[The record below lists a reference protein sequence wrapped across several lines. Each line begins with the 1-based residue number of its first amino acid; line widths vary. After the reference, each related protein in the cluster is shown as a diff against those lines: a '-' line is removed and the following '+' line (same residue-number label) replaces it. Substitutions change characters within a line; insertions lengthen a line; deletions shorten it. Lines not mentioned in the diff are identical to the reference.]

1 MWASLSRY
9 FYWCNVVSENKQ
21 YADNAGN
28 LVVSM
33 VSHGHA
39 AHVTSLLYQ
48 LADWSGA
55 CVARVVLTLNVPEL
69 DMPPAAPEGGWPFVL
84 DIIRN
89 PQPLGFGANH
99 NQALASAQETFVCV
113 LNPDVVLLPEQGDVL
128 DALCRVAQ
136 TPGAG
141 IAFPVQVDAA
151 GGLQDSQRE
160 LPAPVSLL
168 RRRLLGRVEQR
179 TDWVNAACIVLPTQ
193 VWRAVEGFDERF
205 FMYCEDVDLSLRVQ
219 LAGWRL
225 VAAPVRIVHAG
236 QRASGRQ
243 WMHLKWH
250 LQSLWKLWH
259 SPAYAKARCRL
270 RTVGHIAP

>member
-1 MWASLSRY
+1 MWTALGGY
-9 FYWCNVVSENKQ
+9 FYWCNAVSENKK
-21 YADNAGN
+21 YPDGAGT

-39 AHVTSLLYQ
+39 AHVTSLLHQ
-48 LADWSGA
+48 LAEWSGA
-55 CVARVVLTLNVPEL
+55 CLARVVLTLNIPEP
-69 DMPPAAPEGGWPFVL
+69 DMPPAAPKGGWPFVL
-84 DIIRN
+84 DIVRN
-89 PQPLGFGANH
+89 PQPQGFGANH
-99 NQALASAQETFVCV
+99 NQALAGAQENFVCV
-113 LNPDVVLLPEQGDVL
+113 LNPDVVLLPEQGDVM

-141 IAFPVQVDAA
+141 IAFPVQVNAA
-151 GGLQDSQRE
+151 GLEQDSRRE
-160 LPAPVSLL
+160 LTTPLSLL
-168 RRRLLGRVEQR
+168 QRRLLGRKQVR
-179 TDWVNAACIVLPTQ
+179 MDWVNAACIVLPTQ

-225 VAAPVRIVHAG
+225 VAAPVCIVHAG

-243 WMHLKWH
+243 WMHFKWH
-250 LQSLWKLWH
+250 LRSLWKLWH

>member
-1 MWASLSRY
+1 MLAALSGY
-9 FYWCNVVSENKQ
+9 FYWCNAVSENKK
-21 YADNAGN
+21 YADDAGS

-48 LADWSGA
+48 LAEWSSA
-55 CVARVVLTLNVPEL
+55 RVARVVLTLNIPEP
-69 DMPPAAPEGGWPFVL
+69 DMPPVPPEGGWPFVL
-84 DIIRN
+84 DIVRN
-89 PQPLGFGANH
+89 PQPQGFGANH
-99 NQALASAQETFVCV
+99 NQALAGADEAFVCV

-128 DALCRVAQ
+128 DVLCRAAA

-141 IAFPVQVDAA
+141 IACPVQVDAA
-151 GGLQDSQRE
+151 GREQDSRRE
-160 LPAPVSLL
+160 LTTPLSLL
-168 RRRLLGRVEQR
+168 QRRLLGRKQVR
-179 TDWVNAACIVLPTQ
+179 MDWVNAACVVLPAQ

-219 LAGWRL
+219 LAGWCL
-225 VAAPVRIVHAG
+225 VVAPVRIVHAG

-243 WMHLKWH
+243 WMHFKWH
-250 LQSLWKLWH
+250 LQSLWTLWQ

-270 RTVGHIAP
+270 RNVGHIAP

>member
-1 MWASLSRY
+1 MNNADWDENSGVRDGL
-9 FYWCNVVSENKQ
+9 SENE
-21 YADNAGN
+21 NPRSG
-28 LVVSM
+28 LVVSV
-33 VSHGHA
+33 VSHGHGAQVA
-39 AHVTSLLYQ
+39 ALLHQ
-48 LADWSGA
+48 LAHLCATS
-55 CVARVVLTLNVPEL
+55 VTRLVLTLNTPEP
-69 DMPPAAPEGGWPFVL
+69 DMPPPPPAGGWPFVL
-84 DIIRN
+84 EVVRN
-89 PQPLGFGANH
+89 ARPLGFAANH
-99 NQALASAQETFVCV
+99 NRGLAGATEQCVCV
-113 LNPDVVLLPEQGDVL
+113 LNPDVVLLSQAGDVL
-128 DALCRVAQ
+128 AQLCDSAEG
-136 TPGAG
+136 PDAG
-141 IAFPVQVDAA
+141 IAYPLQVNAA
-151 GGLQDSQRE
+151 GVLQDSERE

-243 WMHLKWH
+243 WMHFKWH

-259 SPAYAKARCRL
+259 SPTYAKARCRL
-270 RTVGHIAP
+270 RNVGHIAP